1 MCGIWIYFGNPHP
14 EDSIFDV
21 AHRGP
26 DSKGQQTLSCA
37 HGVVEF
43 AHWRLSIVDLS
54 PAGAQPMSYM
64 GDRYLIVF
72 NGEVYNYRE
81 LRAEL
86 EQQGYSFRSDCD
98 TEVIM
103 AAYDCWG
110 VKCLDRF
117 LGMFAFGLWDTRTET
132 LFLARDRFGIK
143 PLYYYESE
151 RGIAFA
157 SEIKQFT
164 GLKAFQPKANPQR
177 VTDYLIYGAQD
188 HTSETLF
195 EGVHQL
201 RGGEYALVSCKE
213 WRPGKS
219 IAPKSWYHLRTPA
232 TFQGT
237 FEEALETYQSLF
249 FDIIRLHLRSDVTV
263 GSCLSGGMD
272 SSSIVCTAH
281 QLLTKA
287 GNLNR
292 QNTYSCCFT
301 EPECDES
308 LFMEAVE
315 AATEATPHHIF
326 PTLDQALKLLPKLV
340 WHQDEP
346 LANASIFG
354 QYELFRNAKSDNVL
368 VMLDGQGGD
377 EQLASYPQFFGLHLL
392 NQFLTTNF
400 ENTAAEARALKKFH
414 GWKVSHSLR
423 ALLFWFAP
431 SWGIEPSAIRK
442 KLLSEPHWLSPQYVR
457 KNHIRFSAPWHF
469 DGKESPSLN
478 VPWLSRL
485 MLSKS
490 TIPMLLH
497 WEDRNS
503 MANSVEARVP
513 FLDHRLVE
521 FTLSL
526 PNEFKTYRGSTK
538 RVLKAAMAGIVP
550 QTVINRMDK
559 KGFATPEEQW
569 FRNPKESSFRD
580 QVLQTAR
587 DFPELF
593 SEEGLSRE
601 INAVMNHQKPFT
613 HVFWRIFSFGI
624 WIQTFGVKI

>member
-1 MCGIWIYFGNPHP
+1 M
-14 EDSIFDV
+14 S
-21 AHRGP
+21 HRGP
-26 DSKGQQTLSCA
+26 DSKGQKTVSCA
-37 HGVVEF
+37 HGVVEL
-43 AHWRLSIVDLS
+43 AHWRLSIIDLS
-54 PAGAQPMSYM
+54 PAGMQPMPYM
-64 GDRYLIVF
+64 GDRYLVVF
-72 NGEVYNYRE
+72 NGEIYNYKE
-81 LRAEL
+81 LRTEL
-86 EQQGYSFRSDCD
+86 EHQGYSFRSDSD

-117 LGMFAFGLWDTRTET
+117 LGMFAFGLWDSHTET

-164 GLKAFQPKANPQR
+164 GLKAFSAKGNSQR
-177 VTDYLIYGAQD
+177 IADYLIYGAQD

-195 EGVHQL
+195 EGVRQL
-201 RGGEYALVSCKE
+201 RGGEYALLHSKK
-213 WRPGKS
+213 WS
-219 IAPKSWYHLRTPA
+219 PKQPLVVKTWYTLHTPA
-232 TFQGT
+232 PFQGT
-237 FEEALETYQSLF
+237 FEEAWEKYKSIF
-249 FDIIRLHLRSDVTV
+249 FDVIRLHLRSDVTV

-272 SSSIVCTAH
+272 SSSIVCTVH
-281 QLLTKA
+281 ELLSKTNSAEK
-287 GNLNR
+287 
-292 QNTYSCCFT
+292 QNTYSCCFI
-301 EPECDES
+301 EPECDERA
-308 LFMEAVE
+308 FMEAVE
-315 AATEATPHHIF
+315 ACTGSTAHHIF
-326 PTLDQALKLLPKLV
+326 PDQDQAMALLSKLV

-354 QYELFRNAKSDNVL
+354 QYELFRHAKSDNVL

-392 NQFLTTNF
+392 NQFLTSSF
-400 ENTAAEARALKKFH
+400 ANTAAEARALKKFH
-414 GWKVSHSLR
+414 GWKLQHSLN

-457 KNHIRFSAPWHF
+457 KNQIRFSAPWHF
-469 DGKESPSLN
+469 DGKEAPSLN

-485 MLSKS
+485 MLTKS

-521 FTLSL
+521 
-526 PNEFKTYRGSTK
+526 
-538 RVLKAAMAGIVP
+538 
-550 QTVINRMDK
+550 
-559 KGFATPEEQW
+559 
-569 FRNPKESSFRD
+569 
-580 QVLQTAR
+580 
-587 DFPELF
+587 
-593 SEEGLSRE
+593 
-601 INAVMNHQKPFT
+601 
-613 HVFWRIFSFGI
+613 
-624 WIQTFGVKI
+624 